1 MILVDTSIWTGHL
14 RQRDQRLAE
23 VLAMNVALVHPFV
36 IGELA
41 CGSLPNHATLLV
53 DLSLL
58 PQALIAAHKE
68 VLGFVER
75 CELEGRGI
83 GWIDVHL
90 LASTML
96 AGRSQLWTR
105 DKRLRAV
112 AEELGVAL
120 PDQGVGG
127 N

>member
-1 MILVDTSIWTGHL
+1 MHSFRRRRACL
-14 RQRDQRLAE
+14 RLA
-23 VLAMNVALVHPFV
+23 
-36 IGELA
+36 
-41 CGSLPNHATLLV
+41 SQSRHAAA

-58 PQALIAAHKE
+58 PQAPIVAHKE

-75 CELEGRGI
+75 YELEDRGI